1 MGSPAWPASPGQPA
15 LRTGRSKSNQHFCP
29 FESRHW
35 PLPGWLFGSEAFWA
49 CASDPPTKTA
59 SANVIATTAEK
70 RTIKT
75 SLLEIPPP
83 PLRRLVI
90 RSVTIIVRPGQAG
103 RLPSK
108 SEGKPTCR
116 SRGRIAKPESERRLR
131 TSNHH
136 IVCRARSGHSR
147 SYFSPPTV
155 LSLISARISPGV
167 GKVFGSTRLSGFQR
181 SARTMARAHW
191 K

>member
-59 SANVIATTAEK
+59 SANAIATTAEK

-75 SLLEIPPP
+75 SLFGNATSAPSETGDPKCHDN
-83 PLRRLVI
+83 REA
-90 RSVTIIVRPGQAG
+90 GQAG

-116 SRGRIAKPESERRLR
+116 SRGRIVKPESERRLR

-167 GKVFGSTRLSGFQR
+167 GKFFGSTRLSGFQR